1 VRIKSEQYSVHLSSG
16 SNSAQFTIDR
26 SKPGP
31 DEQCQPHG
39 NDQGGPEPLSQ
50 TEVIVVI
57 LQKNMR
63 FNCASIIYVTARC
76 SNGKAVPTL
85 GIT

>member
-1 VRIKSEQYSVHLSSG
+1 MLSQDREKS
-16 SNSAQFTIDR
+16 IDR
-26 SKPGP
+26 SMTK
-31 DEQCQPHG
+31 
-39 NDQGGPEPLSQ
+39 GPEPLSQ

-63 FNCASIIYVTARC
+63 FNCISIIYVTARC